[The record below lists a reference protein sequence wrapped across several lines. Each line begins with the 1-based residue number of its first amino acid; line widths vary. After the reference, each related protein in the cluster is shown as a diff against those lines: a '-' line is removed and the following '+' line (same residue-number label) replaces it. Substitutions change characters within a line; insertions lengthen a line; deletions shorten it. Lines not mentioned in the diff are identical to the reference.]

1 YRLTKTPR
9 AKEPGKTT
17 RYHRRSNCGAPRMGG
32 LAVRPRLL
40 DLFCGAGGAAMGYH
54 RAGVEVV
61 GVDIRPQPHYP
72 FEFVQADA
80 MTYPREGFEAI
91 HPGPPCQAFSTVAKQ
106 ARTRFPGRFQ
116 HPDLVDPTRDR

>member
-54 RAGVEVV
+54 RAGFEVV
-61 GVDIRPQPHYP
+61 GVDIKPQPYYP
-72 FEFVQADA
+72 FEFWQYDVMDLDTPAWGVWKYAQGAQAS
-80 MTYPREGFEAI
+80 
-91 HPGPPCQAFSTVAKQ
+91 PPCQLFSTLRALGKQ
-106 ARTRFPGRFQ
+106 PSTR
-116 HPDLVDPTRDR
+116 VN